1 MFFNL
6 LGFTM
11 LIAILFTR
19 VATTGYGNLDL
30 LTHQSVSHLSDGTR
44 HSGKSIQFFDPPSFL
59 PSS

>member
-1 MFFNL
+1 
-6 LGFTM
+6 M